1 MIVLW
6 VRVDNEIWLEDLGY
20 IRKAEPIS
28 LTNRLDIAWE
38 GTQGSLQGA
47 RNVPYL
53 DVGGSNTEYSSP
65 FLYAVSLS
73 EVSPHPS
80 LLL

>member
-28 LTNRLDIAWE
+28 LTNRLDI
-38 GTQGSLQGA
+38 
-47 RNVPYL
+47 
-53 DVGGSNTEYSSP
+53 GGEDREKWHIIND
-65 FLYAVSLS
+65 
-73 EVSPHPS
+73 
-80 LLL
+80 